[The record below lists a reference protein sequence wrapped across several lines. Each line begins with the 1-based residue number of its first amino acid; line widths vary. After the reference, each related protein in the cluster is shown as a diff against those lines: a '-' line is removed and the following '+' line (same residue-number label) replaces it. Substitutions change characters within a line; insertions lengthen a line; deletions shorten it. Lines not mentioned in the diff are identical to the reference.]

1 MVWVVVAPVG
11 TVPKATVPGVAFKL
25 EVAEELVPVPD
36 QPMASEASEAL
47 LLMVSAPE
55 AFPAEAGLNIAL
67 TLALA
72 PAARVAGGALPG
84 MVVPETATD
93 EIVIDVEPEFL
104 ICTVC
109 VDSEPTF
116 TSPKLTE
123 EGVTARFEDLLAAV
137 ALKETIIG
145 ESGALLLIIIFPEA
159 LPEAVAVKV
168 VETLEVCPA
177 ARTSGSAGA
186 FMLKPVP
193 ATEMPE
199 TERDLVPELV
209 TVRVLVTL
217 WPTVSE
223 PKFRLEGVTSI
234 ETPVAAVPG
243 LPAMPTHPE
252 VMSKPTTRNNVA
264 TACRRLEI
272 RRRRERKDAFT
283 SAPSRM
289 GACFITNAVC
299 IG

>member
-1 MVWVVVAPVG
+1 MVWVVVAPGG

-47 LLMVSAPE
+47 LLRVSAPE

-67 TLALA
+67 TLAVA
-72 PAARVAGGALPG
+72 PAPRVAGVLMPE
-84 MVVPETATD
+84 MVTPEPETATE
-93 EIVIDVEPEFL
+93 EIVIEVEPEFL

-168 VETLEVCPA
+168 VETLDVCPA

-209 TVRVLVTL
+209 MVRVLVTL

-223 PKFRLEGVTSI
+223 PKFTLDGVTSM

-243 LPAMPTHPE
+243 FPAMPTHPE
-252 VMSKPTTRNNVA
+252 VISKPTTRNKVA
-264 TACRRLEI
+264 TVCRRLEI
-272 RRRRERKDAFT
+272 GRRRERKDAFT

-289 GACFITNAVC
+289 GASFITNAV
-299 IG
+299 